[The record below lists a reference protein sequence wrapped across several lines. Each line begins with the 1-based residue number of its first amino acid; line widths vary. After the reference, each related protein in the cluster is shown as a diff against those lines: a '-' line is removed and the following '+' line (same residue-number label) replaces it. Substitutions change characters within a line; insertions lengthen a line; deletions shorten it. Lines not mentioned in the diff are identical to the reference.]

1 MKRIKTEVGVEMAD
15 KFQGRVKS
23 RGCGGESEGRR
34 GTRATF
40 PQEGQLQLVPYLPRY
55 CQLESAW
62 VGEYNTGKVAPEPP
76 LAEHQETG
84 ARSVKVS
91 D

>member
-1 MKRIKTEVGVEMAD
+1 MKRIETEVGVEMAD
-15 KFQGRVKS
+15 KFQGRVMS

-34 GTRATF
+34 GIRAT
-40 PQEGQLQLVPYLPRY
+40 LPTQVGTAN
-55 CQLESAW
+55 CLESAW